1 MKKTAATDSC
11 TMCRMSEASKK
22 KTAPAARGGYR
33 LSTSFPY
40 LARRVGLRIGEL
52 FELAAG
58 SLGVDVPT
66 YRVLAAL
73 REQGGQ
79 TLSDLSKATD
89 IPLPTLSRLVT
100 AMSRQGLVTRARPES
115 NGRIVAI
122 SLLPQGQQLVE
133 ALVPMAIR
141 LEQFALNGLS
151 AAETRMLKDQLEKAF
166 SNLDAAEA
174 EIRDGG
180 QLSQIA
186 QQALSERQ
194 TRKRA

>member
-1 MKKTAATDSC
+1 M
-11 TMCRMSEASKK
+11 RGMSEASKK

-52 FELAAG
+52 FELAAA

-79 TLSDLSKATD
+79 TLSDLSKGTD

-100 AMSRQGLVTRARPES
+100 VMSRQGLVTRARPES

-122 SLLPQGQQLVE
+122 SLLPQGQLLVE

-141 LEQFALNGLS
+141 LEQIALTGLS
-151 AAETRMLKDQLEKAF
+151 VAETRILKGQLETAF
-166 SNLDAAEA
+166 ANLDAAEA
-174 EIRDGG
+174 EIRGGG
-180 QLSQIA
+180 QLAQIA

-194 TRKRA
+194 LRKRA

>member
-1 MKKTAATDSC
+1 
-11 TMCRMSEASKK
+11 MSEASKK
-22 KTAPAARGGYR
+22 KPVAGSREEYR
-33 LSTSFPY
+33 LSASFPY

-52 FELAAG
+52 FELAVG

-79 TLSDLSKATD
+79 TLSDLSKGTD

-133 ALVPMAIR
+133 ALVPVAIR
-141 LEQFALNGLS
+141 LEQMALSGLN
-151 AAETRMLKDQLEKAF
+151 AAESRALKGQLARAF
-166 SNLDAAEA
+166 TNLDAAEA
-174 EIRDGG
+174 EIRAGG

-186 QQALSERQ
+186 QQAPTQRQ
-194 TRKRA
+194 MRKRA